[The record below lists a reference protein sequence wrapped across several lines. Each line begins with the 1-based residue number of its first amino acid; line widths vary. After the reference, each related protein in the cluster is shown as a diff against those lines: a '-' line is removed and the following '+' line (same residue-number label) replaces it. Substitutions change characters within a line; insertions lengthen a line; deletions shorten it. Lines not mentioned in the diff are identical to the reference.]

1 MAVDGG
7 DGDGIAQTQV
17 VEFIDVRTLALVH
30 LVHRQH
36 HWLAAPLKHGGH
48 LLIGGGHA
56 GLDVAEEHDDRGVV
70 NGDLGL
76 RTHEG
81 KDLIIRPRLDAAGVD
96 EGELP
101 ALPVALP
108 VDPVAGHAGGVLHNG
123 QPPAD
128 DLIEQHGLAHIGAAH
143 DGDDRFRHKMT
154 PFLSGVGVFRCRRK
168 KLND

>member
-7 DGDGIAQTQV
+7 DGDGIAQTQII
-17 VEFIDVRTLALVH
+17 EFIDVRAAALVH
-30 LVHRQH
+30 LVDSQDHR
-36 HWLAAPLKHGGH
+36 LAAALEHGSH
-48 LLIGGGHA
+48 LLIGSGHT

-81 KDLIIRPRLDAAGVD
+81 QDLIVRPGLDAAGVD

-101 ALPVALP
+101 ALPVAFS
-108 VDPVAGHAGGVLHNG
+108 VDAVPGDAGGVLHDG

-143 DGDDRFRHKMT
+143 DGNDRFRHKMT

>member
-7 DGDGIAQTQV
+7 DGDGIAQTQI
-17 VEFIDVRTLALVH
+17 VEFIDVRAAALVH
-30 LVHRQH
+30 LVDSQDHR
-36 HWLAAPLKHGGH
+36 LAAPLEHGGH
-48 LLIGGGHA
+48 LLIGSGHA

-81 KDLIIRPRLDAAGVD
+81 QDLIVRPGLDAAGVD

-108 VDPVAGHAGGVLHNG
+108 VDPVAGHAGSVLHNG
-123 QPPAD
+123 QAPAD